1 MTMDGRW
8 VTKLLGHERQHGVQ
22 NFGVEPGRSGI
33 IEVNSSGRFHHQS
46 IELARKDT
54 ANGPAN
60 ETESCLASF
69 YGYDCNLDFMDFSQ
83 APGLIYAELSLW
95 LRNAIRY
102 LPELAVAI
110 IIFVLFTFASR
121 WISRGFIGG
130 LRRVSTNESV
140 INLTG
145 AVLRFVVVSI
155 GLFIALGILGLDKT
169 VTSLLAGAGV
179 IALAVGF
186 AFQDLTAN
194 FISGTMIAL
203 ARPIQVGDTVET
215 NGYTGKVL
223 DIKLRSIVMDNGQ
236 GQTVEIPSKDVF
248 QKPITNFSRIGQR
261 RIELAAGVSYL
272 DDLVTAQKIAKAAVS
287 QLPFVL
293 KDHPVDLH
301 YRHFADANIQFVVW
315 FWINPTATNPHFAL
329 SEAIMAVKRAFDEHQ
344 ILIVFAGQT
353 FDLKQKLQNG
363 PIGRD

>member
-1 MTMDGRW
+1 
-8 VTKLLGHERQHGVQ
+8 
-22 NFGVEPGRSGI
+22 
-33 IEVNSSGRFHHQS
+33 
-46 IELARKDT
+46 
-54 ANGPAN
+54 
-60 ETESCLASF
+60 
-69 YGYDCNLDFMDFSQ
+69 MDFSQ

-95 LRNAIRY
+95 IRTGIRY

-110 IIFVLFTFASR
+110 LLFVFFTFLSR
-121 WISRGFIGG
+121 WVSRGTVRG
-130 LRRVSTNESV
+130 LNRVSDNQSIV
-140 INLTG
+140 NLTG
-145 AVLRFVVVSI
+145 AIVRAVIVSI
-155 GLFIALGILGLDKT
+155 GLFVALGVLGLDKT

-203 ARPIQVGDTVET
+203 ARPIQVGETVET

-261 RIELAAGVSYL
+261 RVELAAGVSYI
-272 DDLVTAQKIAKAAVS
+272 DDLANAQQIAKAAVAR
-287 QLPFVL
+287 LPFVL
-293 KDHPVDLH
+293 HDHPVDLH
-301 YRHFADANIQFVVW
+301 YRNFADANVQFVLW
-315 FWINPTATNPHFAL
+315 FWINPATTNPQAAL
-329 SEAIMAVKRAFDEHQ
+329 SEAMMAVKRAFDKHQ

-353 FDLKQKLQNG
+353 FDLKQKLLTNQA
-363 PIGRD
+363 

>member
-1 MTMDGRW
+1 
-8 VTKLLGHERQHGVQ
+8 
-22 NFGVEPGRSGI
+22 
-33 IEVNSSGRFHHQS
+33 
-46 IELARKDT
+46 
-54 ANGPAN
+54 
-60 ETESCLASF
+60 
-69 YGYDCNLDFMDFSQ
+69 MDFSQ

-95 LRNAIRY
+95 IRNAIRF

-110 IIFVLFTFASR
+110 LVFIFFTFLSR
-121 WISRGFIGG
+121 WVSRGLLNG
-130 LRRVSTNESV
+130 LRRVSDNQSIV
-140 INLTG
+140 NLTG
-145 AVLRFVVVSI
+145 AIVRAVILAV
-155 GLFIALGILGLDKT
+155 GLFVALGILGLDKT

-261 RIELAAGVSYL
+261 RIELAAGVSYI
-272 DDLVTAQKIAKAAVS
+272 DDLAKAQQVAIGAVTA
-287 QLPFVL
+287 LPFVL
-293 KDHPVDLH
+293 KSHPVELH
-301 YRHFADANIQFVVW
+301 YRNFADTNVQFVLL
-315 FWINPTATNPHFAL
+315 FWINPSVTNAQAAL
-329 SEAIMAVKRAFDEHQ
+329 SEAIIVVKKAFDDNQ
-344 ILIVFAGQT
+344 ILIVFAAQT
-353 FDLKQKLQNG
+353 FDLKQKLTKQA
-363 PIGRD
+363 